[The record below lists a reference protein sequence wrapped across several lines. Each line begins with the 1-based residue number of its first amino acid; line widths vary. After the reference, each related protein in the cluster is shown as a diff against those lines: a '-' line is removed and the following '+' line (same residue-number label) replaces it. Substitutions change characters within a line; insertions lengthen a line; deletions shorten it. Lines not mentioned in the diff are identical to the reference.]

1 MACVEVLHKITLSL
15 VVPLARR
22 RRLCVSVYA

>member
-1 MACVEVLHKITLSL
+1 MACVEVLHKIVFSL

-22 RRLCVSVYA
+22 RRLCVSVYT